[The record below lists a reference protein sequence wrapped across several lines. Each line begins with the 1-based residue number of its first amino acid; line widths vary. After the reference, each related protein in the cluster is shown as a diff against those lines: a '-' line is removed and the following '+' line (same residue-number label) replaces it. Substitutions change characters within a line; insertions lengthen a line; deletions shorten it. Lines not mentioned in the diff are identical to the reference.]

1 MIELSEASFIP
12 VMQYSEEGI
21 DIKLLTDESHCLWY
35 VCVNE
40 KAVQCL
46 GCQQGLDI
54 FDGCIERARERRV
67 LN

>member
-1 MIELSEASFIP
+1 MIEVSQVDFYP

-21 DIKLLTDESHCLWY
+21 DIKLLTDASHCLWY
-35 VCVNE
+35 VYVNG

-46 GCQQGLDI
+46 GCQQGLDL
-54 FDGCIERARERRV
+54 FDGYMDRVRERRV